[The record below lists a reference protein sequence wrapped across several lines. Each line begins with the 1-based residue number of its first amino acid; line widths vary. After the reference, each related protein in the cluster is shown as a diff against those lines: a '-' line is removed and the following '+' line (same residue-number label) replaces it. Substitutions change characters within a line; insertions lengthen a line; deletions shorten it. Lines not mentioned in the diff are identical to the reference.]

1 MLLFTNYCFFMSKV
15 TWVDIL
21 LHRKELLQNGKGDL
35 AIVDQQVYSRILI
48 TVLSVVESVAHR
60 AIQYCVNGWT
70 LPDDNTNL
78 PEGEKIMLMKAVLE
92 IFTQRNLMI
101 WHLHDFLNSQEIV
114 IIWIVSNICIVFLL
128 PVFAWPL
135 RSGKLKL
142 PERFTNFKYASSCS
156 FNGDRSYSK

>member
-1 MLLFTNYCFFMSKV
+1 MSFIDKLLRIDERRLKKIERIANQVLSYEDEMKKLTDEELKNKTPYF
-15 TWVDIL
+15 
-21 LHRKELLQNGKGDL
+21 KELLQNGKGDL

-128 PVFAWPL
+128 PVFA
-135 RSGKLKL
+135 
-142 PERFTNFKYASSCS
+142 
-156 FNGDRSYSK
+156 